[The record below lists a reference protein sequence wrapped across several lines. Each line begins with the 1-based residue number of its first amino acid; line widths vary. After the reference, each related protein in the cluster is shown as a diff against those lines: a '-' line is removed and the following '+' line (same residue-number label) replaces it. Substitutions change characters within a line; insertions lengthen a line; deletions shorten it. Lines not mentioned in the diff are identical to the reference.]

1 MSYSYCV
8 HITGFYLQGTIP
20 HNHRLYLKQ
29 NGLRPEGGSSEY
41 GDFSGKGSMQ

>member
-1 MSYSYCV
+1 MSYLYCV
-8 HITGFYLQGTIP
+8 CITGFYLQGTIP